1 MMDRKE
7 IATAALEDAA
17 YAVRREEITA
27 SRKAGETISCRQPS
41 SCVRFPA
48 LGDAERYYFSVS
60 RVFSPVFGDFEEAF
74 DAKRTGSN
82 RAETEMGEPVTNRV
96 P

>member
-17 YAVRREEITA
+17 YAVRREEIIA
-27 SRKAGETISCRQPS
+27 SRATDDWISCRQ
-41 SCVRFPA
+41 SCSCAKFPD
-48 LGDAERYYFSVS
+48 LDDAATYYWNVS
-60 RVFSPVFGDFEEAF
+60 RTFSDVFDHWEEAF
-74 DAKRTGSN
+74 DAKRAGSN
-82 RAETEMGEPVTNRV
+82 RAEAEMGEPVRNQV

>member
-17 YAVRREEITA
+17 YAVRREEIIA
-27 SRKAGETISCRQPS
+27 SRATGETISCRQS
-41 SCVRFPA
+41 HSRAKFPDLDEA
-48 LGDAERYYFSVS
+48 THHYMAVS
-60 RVFSPVFGDFEEAF
+60 RTFSPVFDDYEEAF
-74 DAKRTGSN
+74 DAERAGSN

>member
-17 YAVRREEITA
+17 YAVRREEIIA
-27 SRKAGETISCRQPS
+27 SREAGETITCRQTF
-41 SCVRFPA
+41 SCVKFPD
-48 LGDAERYYFSVS
+48 LDAAASYYWGVS

-74 DAKRTGSN
+74 DVKRSGSN
-82 RAETEMGEPVTNRV
+82 RAEAELGEPVTHRD

>member
-17 YAVRREEITA
+17 YAVRREEIIA
-27 SRKAGETISCRQPS
+27 SREAGETISCRQTFS
-41 SCVRFPA
+41 YMRFPA
-48 LGDAERYYFSVS
+48 LANAECYYYSVS
-60 RVFSPVFGDFEEAF
+60 RVFSPVFGDYEEAF
-74 DAKRTGSN
+74 DAERAGSN

>member
-17 YAVRREEITA
+17 YAVRREEIIA
-27 SRKAGETISCRQPS
+27 SRVAGETLTCRQSS
-41 SCVRFPA
+41 SCAKFPD
-48 LGDAERYYFSVS
+48 LYDAAMYYWNVS
-60 RVFSPVFGDFEEAF
+60 RTFSDVFDHWEEAF
-74 DAKRTGSN
+74 DAKRAGSN
-82 RAETEMGEPVTNRV
+82 RAEAEMGEPVRNQV